1 MRCQRRVAGL
11 MPLAVLATAYGG
23 PDVLALE
30 QVDIGAPGPGQVLV
44 EVQAAGVNPID
55 YKVYSGAGSSDPA
68 KLPIRLGFEA
78 AGQVKAVGEG
88 AEGPAGPLHPGD
100 EVIAYP
106 VQGAYATE
114 LVARASSV
122 LPRPAAMSAE
132 QAGGLMLTGVTAFHA
147 VSVAQIRAGDTVVVH
162 GAAGGVGLM
171 AVQLATDL
179 GARVIGTASESG
191 HAYLRQLGAEPVLYG
206 DGLADRIRGLAPNGV
221 DAAIDTVG
229 TDEAVDT
236 SLALV
241 ADRDRVVSIA
251 AFRRGPALGIKL
263 LGQGGADPGT
273 EVRSAARLELLRLVD
288 EDKLRVVVAAIYPL
302 AEAADAHRTLM
313 AGHTHGKIVLVP

>member
-1 MRCQRRVAGL
+1 MAQ
-11 MPLAVLATAYGG
+11 AVVATAYGG

-30 QVDIGAPGPGQVLV
+30 RVDIGAPGPGQVLV

-68 KLPIRLGFEA
+68 KLPIRLGYEA

-88 AEGPAGPLHPGD
+88 AEGPVGPLHPGD

-122 LPRPAAMSAE
+122 LPKPAAISAE
-132 QAGGLMLTGVTAFHA
+132 QASGLMLTGVTAFHA
-147 VSVAQIRAGDTVVVH
+147 VSAAEIRAGDTVVIH

-171 AVQLATDL
+171 AVQLAADL

-191 HAYLRQLGAEPVLYG
+191 HAYLLQLGAEPVVHG
-206 DGLADRIRGLAPNGV
+206 DGLVDRIRALAPNGV

-236 SLALV
+236 SVALV
-241 ADRDRVVSIA
+241 ADRARIVSIA

-263 LGQGGADPGT
+263 LGQGPGADPGT
-273 EVRSAARLELLRLVD
+273 EIRSAARLELLRLVD

-313 AGHTHGKIVLVP
+313 QGHTHGKIVLVP

>member
-1 MRCQRRVAGL
+1 MA
-11 MPLAVLATAYGG
+11 LAVLATAYGG

-68 KLPIRLGFEA
+68 KLPIRLGYEA

-88 AEGPAGPLHPGD
+88 AEGPVGPLHPGD

-122 LPRPAAMSAE
+122 LPKPAAISAE
-132 QAGGLMLTGVTAFHA
+132 QASGLMLTGVTAFHA
-147 VSVAQIRAGDTVVVH
+147 VSAAEIRAGDTVVIH

-171 AVQLATDL
+171 AVQLAADL

-191 HAYLRQLGAEPVLYG
+191 HAYLRQLGAEPVAL
-206 DGLADRIRGLAPNGV
+206 RGRPGRP
-221 DAAIDTVG
+221 DPG
-229 TDEAVDT
+229 PR
-236 SLALV
+236 SQ
-241 ADRDRVVSIA
+241 RGRRRHRHGGH
-251 AFRRGPALGIKL
+251 RRGGRHLSCP
-263 LGQGGADPGT
+263 
-273 EVRSAARLELLRLVD
+273 RR
-288 EDKLRVVVAAIYPL
+288 
-302 AEAADAHRTLM
+302 
-313 AGHTHGKIVLVP
+313 

>member
-1 MRCQRRVAGL
+1 MA
-11 MPLAVLATAYGG
+11 LAVLATAYGG

-30 QVDIGAPGPGQVLV
+30 QVDTGTPGPGQVLV

-68 KLPIRLGFEA
+68 KLPIRLGYEA

-88 AEGPAGPLHPGD
+88 AEGPVGPLHPGD

-122 LPRPAAMSAE
+122 LPKPAAISAE
-132 QAGGLMLTGVTAFHA
+132 QASGLMLTGVTAFHA
-147 VSVAQIRAGDTVVVH
+147 VSAAEIRAADTVVIH

-171 AVQLATDL
+171 VVQLAADL

-191 HAYLRQLGAEPVLYG
+191 HAYLRQLGAEPVVYG
-206 DGLADRIRGLAPNGV
+206 EGLVDRIRPLLPTGSMPPSTRWAPTRRSTPLLPSSLTAKG
-221 DAAIDTVG
+221 
-229 TDEAVDT
+229 
-236 SLALV
+236 SLA
-241 ADRDRVVSIA
+241 SPPSGA
-251 AFRRGPALGIKL
+251 AQRSASSSSGKAPAPTRGPRYG
-263 LGQGGADPGT
+263 P
-273 EVRSAARLELLRLVD
+273 
-288 EDKLRVVVAAIYPL
+288 PL
-302 AEAADAHRTLM
+302 ASSCCDLSTRTS
-313 AGHTHGKIVLVP
+313 